1 MNAAASYNFVANE
14 LFGSVN
20 SVSVKQI
27 SVILDDQSATLS
39 RMAEVLAGKN
49 ADMRALT
56 VEESGNFRVVRI
68 IADNVLWAPSAL
80 WEAGFTANT
89 ADVVAV
95 EVPDEAGG
103 LAKLLNIIE
112 RAGMEIKYMYP
123 VLSRKNAGAL
133 GGGGMP
139 VLVFKLS
146 GSENPEEILRLEG
159 IRVLTQGELSAL

>member
-1 MNAAASYNFVANE
+1 MSI
-14 LFGSVN
+14 
-20 SVSVKQI
+20 KQI
-27 SVILDDQSATLS
+27 SVILDEQSGTLS
-39 RMAEVLAGKN
+39 RMAEVLAAKN

-68 IADNVLWAPSAL
+68 IADNVLWASSAL
-80 WEAGFTANT
+80 WNEGFTAST

-112 RAGMEIKYMYP
+112 KAGMEIKYMYP
-123 VLSRKNAGAL
+123 VLSRKRAAAL

-139 VLVFKLS
+139 VMVLKLA
-146 GSENPEEILRLEG
+146 GNANPEDILRLEG
-159 IRVLTQGELSAL
+159 IKIISQEELYSL